1 MKKRLR
7 AWLPWAIGTAL
18 VLAGLLIAFRPQPVQ
33 VDMATI
39 GTGPV
44 AVTVSGTGEARVR
57 DVYTISAPVTGRLE
71 RIEVHAGDQVAAN
84 QTVLARIHEA
94 EPEPLDAR
102 TRATRQAAVKAA
114 EAALA
119 LARADRDKAKAELE
133 FARSQ
138 LERARELSE
147 RGAVSAAALDRAQTE
162 MRANEAALANSIA
175 MVGVREA
182 ELDQARAAL
191 IQPGASAGH
200 EGIDGCCVDV
210 RSPVSG
216 QVLRVVQESER
227 VVQPGTPLLEIGAP
241 EDLEVVVDLLSTEA
255 VRVTPGDRAIIEN
268 WGRDGHIEGRVRRV
282 EPYAFTKVSALGV
295 EEQRVNV
302 RIDIDAE
309 TATAQGLAHGYR
321 VEASI
326 LVAETGDAV
335 RAPVSALFRDQ
346 GQWSTFVAEDGE
358 ARLRRLTVGLMNDEY
373 AEILSGLKAGETV
386 IVYPSDRVS
395 EGTLVE
401 LRK

>member
-1 MKKRLR
+1 MKKTLR
-7 AWLPWAIGTAL
+7 AWLPWAIGAIL
-18 VLAGLLIAFRPQPVQ
+18 VLAGLAIAFRPQPVQ
-33 VDMATI
+33 VDMAEI
-39 GTGPV
+39 GAGPV
-44 AVTVSGTGEARVR
+44 AVTVSGTGEARVT

-71 RIEVHAGDQVAAN
+71 RIEVQAGDQVAAN
-84 QTVLARIHEA
+84 DTVVARIHEA
-94 EPEPLDAR
+94 DPEPLDAR

-114 EAALA
+114 QAALA
-119 LARADRDKAKAELE
+119 LARADRDKARAELN
-133 FARSQ
+133 FARAQLQRSQ
-138 LERARELSE
+138 ELSD

-162 MRANEAALANSIA
+162 MQSGEAALANSIA
-175 MVGVREA
+175 MVAVREA

-191 IQPGASAGH
+191 IPAGANPDR
-200 EGIDGCCVDV
+200 EGSEGCCVSV

-255 VRVTPGDRAIIEN
+255 VRVTPGDRAIIKN
-268 WGRDGHIEGRVRRV
+268 WGREGHITGTVRRV

-302 RIDIDAE
+302 RIDVDAR
-309 TATAQGLAHGYR
+309 TATARGLAHGYR
-321 VEASI
+321 VEADI
-326 LVAETGDAV
+326 LVAETSEAV
-335 RAPVSALFRDQ
+335 RAPVSALFRDE
-346 GQWSTFVAEDGE
+346 GEWSAFVAEEGE

-373 AEILSGLKAGETV
+373 AEVLSGLKTGETV

-395 EGTLVE
+395 EGTLVHE
-401 LRK
+401 RD